1 MERNLRAVRMFLNGL
16 HSGREEIENYRSGR
30 PKDGRRDKNV
40 RKMMDALKIDKCL
53 SFDQIDTGHDRHIKG
68 LLPMVF
74 YRKMYT
80 PRKFVSALFLTD
92 SLMISK

>member
-68 LLPMVF
+68 YCPWYF
-74 YRKMYT
+74 TEKCT
-80 PRKFVSALFLTD
+80 HQE
-92 SLMISK
+92 SLCPLCSSPTH